1 MKNARRSIKFVDLLR
16 KSKSVAGLWW
26 SLAKHLVVCLWLTLQ
41 LVFAAGRWTARQL
54 TPVPQ
59 PVAKIVRRQ
68 TSTGLNVSP
77 VEMTMLTFTLVA
89 AAAQLW

>member
-16 KSKSVAGLWW
+16 KSKSVAVLWW
-26 SLAKHLVVCLWLTLQ
+26 SLTKQLAVCFWMTLLLIFAIVRWIACQ
-41 LVFAAGRWTARQL
+41 LI
-54 TPVPQ
+54 PVPL
-59 PVAKIVRRQ
+59 PVAKAYRRK

-77 VEMTMLTFTLVA
+77 IEMTVLTFTLVA